1 MFFAMLA
8 PVCLSHEMRSQT
20 AVSGGLIGV
29 VTDQSHAVVPNAD
42 VEIKDNSK
50 GTIQST
56 RTDREGVYQF
66 FLVLPSVYTLTV
78 SHSGFRGES
87 RAVNVLLGPPVTVNI
102 ALEIAK
108 TSSEVTVTGE
118 APLIHAENGDVSAT
132 VNQKQISEVPNPGND
147 LTYIAQAAPGVVM
160 NTDMQGLANFSTL
173 GMPGTSNL
181 FTVNGMNDNDNG
193 INLNLVG
200 SLNLLLG
207 QNQVQEATIVISGY
221 SGQFGGAGGANIN
234 YITKSGSTDFHGN
247 AKYYW
252 NGRALNANDWILNAT
267 GNPRPFDNA
276 NQWAASLGG
285 PIVKEK
291 VFFFLDTEG
300 LKLLLPQVF
309 FVALPSPQFETAT
322 LVNIDSRFGNTS
334 PSDAFYKKIFNL
346 YNSAPGAGAAMPGG
360 FSVADPTGCTG
371 FVGPKTP
378 QGQLGVDLP
387 CALKLLATRGLPSED
402 SLTSGRVDWNA
413 STKDRAFLQ
422 IQYDRGQ
429 VPIAVDPISPF
440 FDAVGD
446 QPWWQGEL
454 IETHTF
460 GSSAASQFLLGANYF
475 APIFR
480 LAHPSQALTAFPAT
494 LNFAPGTFTTLARA
508 NSGLA
513 FTAGRPTTQ
522 YQVSDD
528 FVKTQGSQRFGFGAS
543 FERIYWT
550 SYVNT
555 PFEAG
560 ALTAQT
566 LDAFYQGGVDPKFL
580 DGTDPDPDYTQLGKS
595 FSAAPSQR
603 ITFYTLGLYGE
614 DEWHARPNWTLTFA
628 LRAEHQSDPWC
639 PRGCFARMHGPFD
652 SVSHDPNQPYKQAIL
667 IDQKQA
673 LPGMDKILWSPRF
686 SFAWQ
691 PLGVSS
697 NTVLRGGIGMF
708 YDPVPG
714 NLALTLS
721 GNPPLLNSYTM
732 FGDNLTPDEK
742 TSLFKDA
749 AGSNTAFLDG
759 FATGQ
764 TLAQIQA
771 TIESLY
777 PPGFTPPA
785 ISVSERRIH
794 PSQYQRWSLELERA
808 FSRSTSVNVGYFG
821 HHGIHELVVNNS
833 ANAYCNPTV
842 MTLPSGATNPC
853 FGFVSSLPVAV
864 PDARFSE
871 VTDIASI
878 AVSNYN
884 GIVTSF
890 RHRSSQGLLQANYT
904 YGHAFDE
911 VSNGGLF
918 SFTTGS
924 SLTPQEPSNLPGA
937 YGQAEYDVRHSFNAT
952 YVWELPLKTA
962 LRAHGRQY
970 LVNGWQVSGAIFA
983 RSGFPYTVFDFSESS
998 NLAPSNNYFSAIYA
1012 VPVSVA
1018 LASTSCGKGAAF
1030 PNPIQPC
1037 QPLQLLPD
1045 GVTPNLNAHFV
1056 QAGCETGFNSGKLP
1070 GSSGPCSGA
1079 AVTFAQGRNRFR
1091 GPNYFNTDFS
1101 VMKNTKFHGWDKGS
1115 LGLGVQFFNFFNHP
1129 NFGLPDNNVSDP
1141 LFGQILYM
1149 EQPATTILGAGRGGD
1164 ASARMIQLKA
1174 QLQF

>member
-1 MFFAMLA
+1 
-8 PVCLSHEMRSQT
+8 V
-20 AVSGGLIGV
+20 
-29 VTDQSHAVVPNAD
+29 
-42 VEIKDNSK
+42 
-50 GTIQST
+50 
-56 RTDREGVYQF
+56 REK
-66 FLVLPSVYTLTV
+66 
-78 SHSGFRGES
+78 
-87 RAVNVLLGPPVTVNI
+87 A
-102 ALEIAK
+102 
-108 TSSEVTVTGE
+108 
-118 APLIHAENGDVSAT
+118 
-132 VNQKQISEVPNPGND
+132 
-147 LTYIAQAAPGVVM
+147 
-160 NTDMQGLANFSTL
+160 
-173 GMPGTSNL
+173 
-181 FTVNGMNDNDNG
+181 
-193 INLNLVG
+193 
-200 SLNLLLG
+200 
-207 QNQVQEATIVISGY
+207 
-221 SGQFGGAGGANIN
+221 
-234 YITKSGSTDFHGN
+234 
-247 AKYYW
+247 
-252 NGRALNANDWILNAT
+252 
-267 GNPRPFDNA
+267 
-276 NQWAASLGG
+276 
-285 PIVKEK
+285 
-291 VFFFLDTEG
+291 FFFFDTEG

-309 FVALPSPQFETAT
+309 FVALPSPEFEAAT
-322 LVNIDSRFGNTS
+322 IGNIDAQFGLAS
-334 PSDAFYKKIFNL
+334 PSDVFYRKIFAL
-346 YNSAPGAGAAMPGG
+346 YNAAPGAASATRGG
-360 FSVADPTGCTG
+360 FSLETDPTGCTG
-371 FVGPKTP
+371 FTGL
-378 QGQLGVDLP
+378 GLGVP
-387 CALKLLATRGLPSED
+387 CARHFVTTRGLPSAD
-402 SLTSGRVDWNA
+402 ILTSGRVDWNA
-413 STKDRAFLQ
+413 STNDRAFLQ
-422 IQYDRGQ
+422 IQYDRGH
-429 VPIAVDPISPF
+429 VPIAVDPISPL
-440 FDAVGD
+440 FDAVGN

-480 LAHPSQALTAFPAT
+480 LAHASQALTAFPAT
-494 LNFAPGTFTTLARA
+494 LNFAPGTFTTLAGA

-513 FTAGRPTTQ
+513 STAGRPTTQ
-522 YQVSDD
+522 YQVSED
-528 FVKTQGSQRFGFGAS
+528 FVKTQGNQTFGFGAS

-580 DGTDPDPDYTQLGKS
+580 DGTDPNPDYTQLGKS
-595 FSAAPSQR
+595 FSAALSQR
-603 ITFYTLGLYGE
+603 ITFYTLGLYGQ
-614 DEWHARPNWTLTFA
+614 DEWHARPNLTLTFA
-628 LRAEHQSDPWC
+628 LRAEHQSNPWC

-652 SVSHDPNQPYKQAIL
+652 SVSHDPNQPYNQAIL

-686 SFAWQ
+686 SIAWQ
-691 PLGVSS
+691 PLGVSR

-721 GNPPLLNSYTM
+721 GNPPLLNSYTI

-749 AGSNTAFLDG
+749 SGSNTAFLNG
-759 FATGQ
+759 FATRQ

-771 TIESLY
+771 TISSFY

-785 ISVSERRIH
+785 ISVPERRIH
-794 PSQYQRWSLELERA
+794 SNQYQRWSLELERA
-808 FSRSTSVNVGYFG
+808 FSRSTSVSLGYFG
-821 HHGIHELVVNNS
+821 HHGIHQLVLNNS

-842 MTLPSGATNPC
+842 MRLPSGATNPC
-853 FGFVSSLPVAV
+853 FGFVSSLPVTV

-884 GIVTSF
+884 GIVMSF
-890 RHRSSQGLLQANYT
+890 RHRFSQGLLQANYT

-924 SLTPQEPSNLPGA
+924 SLTPPEPSNLRGA
-937 YGQAEYDVRHSFNAT
+937 YGQAEYDVRHSFNAS

-962 LRAHGRQY
+962 LRAHGRQS
-970 LVNGWQVSGAIFA
+970 LVNGWQVSGTIFA

-1012 VPVSVA
+1012 VPVSAA

-1056 QAGCETGFNSGKLP
+1056 QAGCEAGFNSGKLP

-1101 VMKNTKFHGWDKGS
+1101 VMKNTKFPGWDKGS